1 MAQDLREL
9 MHQEKYSAER
19 SPIPKGHEKRFLSR
33 LAEELPEERK
43 SNTHIWM
50 KIAAVLIVV
59 LATGFF
65 LKNQFIT
72 TVPTVPMVVNTST
85 ERVEATPVYLSDV
98 SPQFK
103 KVEDYYLANINA
115 ELAQLNITDDNK
127 ELIDSFMLQLE
138 ELDKEYTR
146 LNEEID
152 ETGVNETSV
161 NSLINNLELRLEL
174 LFKLKN
180 KLSEIKQASK
190 ENMQGVKI

>member
-9 MHQEKYSAER
+9 MNQEKYSAQR
-19 SPIPKGHEKRFLSR
+19 PTLPQGHEKRFLNL
-33 LAEELPEERK
+33 LAEELPEEK
-43 SNTHIWM
+43 SSNSHLWM
-50 KIAAVLIVV
+50 KIAAVLVVV

-65 LKNQFIT
+65 LKNQLIT
-72 TVPTVPMVVNTST
+72 TSPVVPMVTQTPTQS
-85 ERVEATPVYLSDV
+85 VEATPIYLSDV

-115 ELAQLNITDDNK
+115 ELAQLTITDDNK

-138 ELDKEYTR
+138 GLDKEYTR

-152 ETGVNETSV
+152 ESGINETSV

-174 LFKLKN
+174 LFKLKS
-180 KLSEIKQASK
+180 KLSEIKQASR
-190 ENMQGVKI
+190 ESIQGVNI